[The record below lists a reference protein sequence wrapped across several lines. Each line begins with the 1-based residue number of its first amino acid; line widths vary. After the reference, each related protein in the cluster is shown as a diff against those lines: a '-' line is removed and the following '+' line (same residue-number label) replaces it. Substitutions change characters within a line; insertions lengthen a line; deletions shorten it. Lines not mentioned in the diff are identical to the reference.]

1 MVLGENR
8 SDGITR
14 GAIGNR
20 NSNLLASSDFRIL
33 AGKEALDG
41 RHNKENDRDK
51 RKHGDDATDN
61 HRHRRAFLLD
71 ATAGMRVIARARGR
85 SNAVRAMSMMCVGA

>member
-8 SDGITR
+8 GDRITR
-14 GAIGNR
+14 STVGNGHR
-20 NSNLLASSDFRIL
+20 NLLTSRDLRIPT
-33 AGKEALDG
+33 GEEALDG
-41 RHNKENDRDK
+41 RHDKENDRDK